1 MGQSDS
7 FGSPETLNLAAEAM
21 NGSERMTETSTPQ
34 CTPHIIIRAQQGD
47 SQAIGEIYECYR
59 VSIFR
64 YLYYRTGDGQTADD
78 LTSEVFLRMIR
89 SLGSYRKQE
98 VAFLAWL
105 FQIAHNLLTD
115 YYRKKRYRNHLE
127 LEDQEMV
134 MQEPG
139 SHTTGDARLNSLALR
154 QALERL
160 NEEQRDVIVM
170 RFVTGMPI
178 AEVAQAL
185 NKSEDAVKGLQ
196 RRGLAALR
204 DVLSDWEVQYAA

>member
-1 MGQSDS
+1 MI
-7 FGSPETLNLAAEAM
+7 
-21 NGSERMTETSTPQ
+21 ETSTSQ
-34 CTPHIIIRAQQGD
+34 CTPQLIVRAQQGD
-47 SQAIGEIYECYR
+47 SQAIGEIFECYR

-64 YLYYRTGDGQTADD
+64 YLYYRTGDGHTADD

-89 SLGSYRKQE
+89 SLGSYRRQE

-115 YYRKKRYRNHLE
+115 HYRKMSYRNHLQ
-127 LEDQEMV
+127 LEDQQIV
-134 MQEPG
+134 MQDSSSQP
-139 SHTTGDARLNSLALR
+139 SSDAGLNSLALR

-160 NEEQRDVIVM
+160 NEEQRDVIIM

-204 DVLSDWEVQYAA
+204 DVLSDWEVQYA

>member
-1 MGQSDS
+1 
-7 FGSPETLNLAAEAM
+7 
-21 NGSERMTETSTPQ
+21 MTETSTPQ
-34 CTPHIIIRAQQGD
+34 CTPQIIIRAQQGD

-59 VSIFR
+59 INIFR

-89 SLGSYRKQE
+89 SLSSYRKQE

-115 YYRKKRYRNHLE
+115 HYRKMSYRNHLE
-127 LEDQEMV
+127 LEDQQMV
-134 MQEPG
+134 LHESG
-139 SHTTGDARLNSLALR
+139 SHPHGEARLNSLALR

-178 AEVAQAL
+178 SEVAQAL

-204 DVLSDWEVQYAA
+204 DVLTDWEVNYAA